1 MERSAM
7 LKKFEVRNFKNFGE
21 NLVFDL
27 TKTNGYEFNKE
38 CVIDGVVNKAMVYGY
53 NGVGKSNLGF
63 AIFDLISHVTDRQK
77 GVSCYQNYLH
87 AGSNCQMAEF
97 KYTFGVGGGEVNYE
111 YGKSDL
117 DNLVYEKL
125 IVNGKKF
132 ASIDRRKSTVAW
144 IEVAGAESLKRDIGD
159 SQISLTQ
166 YIKNN
171 TVLEPGFDNYCF
183 EAFLAFV
190 DGMLFFRSLEQNH
203 YIGFEQGVNGV
214 ESDIIKRG
222 NVKSFEK
229 FLNDAGIECELSVL
243 GEEKPALAFNFN
255 GKKIRFFDIASQGTR
270 SLALFY
276 YWYQRLKDGD
286 SKVSFVF
293 VDEFDAFYHYS
304 LSILIIKL
312 LRDIRAQVIVTTH
325 NTSVMTNELLR
336 PDCYFFISGRGIQSL
351 SNSTPKELREAH
363 NIEKM
368 YRAGAFSD

>member
-1 MERSAM
+1 M

-125 IVNGKKF
+125 IVNGKQF

-183 EAFLAFV
+183 EAFFAFV